1 MQAQEGHFGVTWGS
15 LRGDFGVML
24 GASWGLCGV
33 ILGSFWGRF
42 GVIIINIIKSI
53 SALTFGRGFGGQV
66 EAQNGIGEVEKWKNC
81 ESKRDTDLEA
91 FLEAKLRPKM
101 VGF

>member
-1 MQAQEGHFGVTWGS
+1 MQAEEGHFGVTLGS
-15 LRGDFGVML
+15 L
-24 GASWGLCGV
+24 WGH
-33 ILGSFWGRF
+33 F

-53 SALTFGRGFGGQV
+53 CALTFGRGFGGQV
-66 EAQNGIGEVEKWKNC
+66 EAQNGTGEVEKWKNC

>member
-1 MQAQEGHFGVTWGS
+1 MF
-15 LRGDFGVML
+15 
-24 GASWGLCGV
+24 GV
-33 ILGSFWGRF
+33 ILGSFWGHVGVFLECLRGHF
-42 GVIIINIIKSI
+42 GVLLGSFRGRHHEIMKKI
-53 SALTFGRGFGGQV
+53 SALTFGRRFGGQV
-66 EAQNGIGEVEKWKNC
+66 EVQNGTGEVEKWKNC